1 MTDPA
6 APVAPDLTNST
17 ARAFQINEH
26 IAGRTKI
33 LTDEQ
38 RQQLSQALFPD
49 THTDKVTLVG
59 KERTI
64 TPLPVKVS
72 RKLNAML
79 QGLQAKLE
87 EGEGVK
93 VVEINLIDSVLEV
106 ADCLASFYGWEDVI
120 EAIKEEEVMLP
131 ELQSL
136 IVQQLTLQEMND
148 FLLMPLRLLVGIM
161 QQAEIEMLNMQS
173 IFSGLDS

>member
-1 MTDPA
+1 MTDIEK
-6 APVAPDLTNST
+6 PVSPDLTNAT
-17 ARAFQINEH
+17 AQAFQINEH

-33 LTDEQ
+33 LSAEQ
-38 RQQLSQALFPD
+38 RAQLSQALFPE
-49 THTDKVTLVG
+49 THTDKVMLVG

-72 RKLNAML
+72 RKLNNML

-93 VVEINLIDSVLEV
+93 VVEVNLIDSVLEV
-106 ADCLASFYGWEDVI
+106 GLCLSEFYNWEDVT

-131 ELQSL
+131 ELQAL
-136 IVQQLTLQEMND
+136 IVMQLTLQEMND
-148 FLLMPLRLLVGIM
+148 FLLMPLRLLVGVM
-161 QQAEIEMLNMQS
+161 QQAEIEMMNMQN
-173 IFSGLDS
+173 IFSGLA